1 MLEYVFLS
9 LFLFFDNHNPS
20 NISGPTLTIPLS
32 IISKNCSYSKMWL
45 RISSFSLDK
54 PAMRLELS
62 SSSTIPKYWWKN
74 SVDIYLANKE
84 ITKKADIE
92 YYRSRPILK
101 LILDIYFIPTNFIR
115 LLKFLRMLH
124 EYKKNQIEIKVLTY
138 ELFHKENRGS

>member
-1 MLEYVFLS
+1 MK
-9 LFLFFDNHNPS
+9 D
-20 NISGPTLTIPLS
+20 
-32 IISKNCSYSKMWL
+32 
-45 RISSFSLDK
+45 
-54 PAMRLELS
+54 RLAYCME
-62 SSSTIPKYWWKN
+62 WKN

-138 ELFHKENRGS
+138 ELFHKENRRLK